1 MKTVDARLL
10 DRIRLHLVPGVGPR
24 IHRLLLETFGSSTA
38 VLSATQS
45 QLLSVPRVGT
55 KLAAAIGAAVDA
67 REAQRVCDHCHHCGI
82 QLVPRPDAPYPP
94 LLSEI
99 PDPPE
104 LLYLRGR
111 LDPVDQLAIA
121 IVGSRRCTS
130 YGRRFAERITGGLAR
145 SGLTIVSG
153 LARGIDAVAHR
164 AALAAGGRTVAVL
177 ATGLEQIYP
186 PEHESLAND
195 ISEHGAVLSEARL
208 DQTPVAG
215 LFPQRNRIISGLSL
229 GVVVIEAS
237 RRSGALH
244 TARHAI
250 EQGREVFA
258 LPGPVDSPASQ
269 GCLDLLRDGAR
280 LIQGV
285 DDILD
290 ELGPLIQPVA
300 VANGPAI
307 HVPRELLLN
316 EHERLV
322 LGIVAPDPRHL
333 DELLRASPLENSMT
347 LATLTVLEM
356 KRLVRR
362 LPGSYL
368 IRVG

>member
-1 MKTVDARLL
+1 MNTVDARLL

-24 IHRLLLETFGSSTA
+24 IHRILLDAFASPTA
-38 VLSATQS
+38 VLAATRQ

-55 KLAAAIGAAVDA
+55 SLATAIGDA
-67 REAQRVCDHCHHCGI
+67 IDADEARRVLERCHNLGVR
-82 QLVPRPDAPYPP
+82 LVPRPDPPYPP
-94 LLSEI
+94 MLSEI

-104 LLYLRGR
+104 LLYIRGQ
-111 LDPVDQLAIA
+111 LEPVDQLAVA
-121 IVGSRRCTS
+121 VVGSRRCTP
-130 YGRRFAERITGGLAR
+130 YGRRLAERLTGGLAR

-153 LARGIDAVAHR
+153 LARGIDAIAHR

-177 ATGLEQIYP
+177 ATGLEQVYP
-186 PEHESLAND
+186 PEHTGLAGE
-195 ISEHGAVLSEARL
+195 ISEYGAVMSESRL
-208 DQTPVAG
+208 DQPPVAG
-215 LFPQRNRIISGLSL
+215 LFPQRNRIISGMSL
-229 GVVVIEAS
+229 GVVVIEAG

-244 TARHAI
+244 TARHAM

-280 LIQGV
+280 LVQGV
-285 DDILD
+285 DDVLD
-290 ELGPLIQPVA
+290 ELGPLIQPVP
-300 VANGPAI
+300 VADGPAI
-307 HVPRELLLN
+307 HVPRELSLN
-316 EHERLV
+316 ERERLV

-356 KRLVRR
+356 KRLIRR
-362 LPGSYL
+362 LPGSYV